1 MKPAS
6 FPLQEDKHAQLKQD
20 AERRIDL
27 YGAIDVIKETELIK
41 VLLQDSENVLKY
53 LKELDDSY
61 PIGPIVD
68 IIDDAV
74 VFPREEPESRFFSFI
89 FLTFERD
96 FLTKSG

>member
-27 YGAIDVIKETELIK
+27 YGAIDVIKETDLIK
-41 VLLQDSENVLKY
+41 VVSRDFQNILIHW
-53 LKELDDSY
+53 KELDDSY

-74 VFPREEPESRFFSFI
+74 VFPREEPESRYFFL
-89 FLTFERD
+89 FLN
-96 FLTKSG
+96 L

>member
-27 YGAIDVIKETELIK
+27 YGAIDVIKETDLIK
-41 VLLQDSENVLKY
+41 VVSRDFENILKNW
-53 LKELDDSY
+53 KELDDSY

-74 VFPREEPESRFFSFI
+74 VFPREEPESRYFFLF
-89 FLTFERD
+89 
-96 FLTKSG
+96 